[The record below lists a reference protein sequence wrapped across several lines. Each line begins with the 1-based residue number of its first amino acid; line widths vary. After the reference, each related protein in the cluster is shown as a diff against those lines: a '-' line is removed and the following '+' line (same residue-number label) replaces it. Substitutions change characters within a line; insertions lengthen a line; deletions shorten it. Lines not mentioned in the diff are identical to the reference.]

1 MPLRRMG
8 SESVGGGDLKL
19 KGWWG
24 RGCRDEPESAFRA
37 AKLSSFSVIV
47 SMADICKDK
56 EWLRSGESL
65 GRAGAGHRVP
75 V

>member
-8 SESVGGGDLKL
+8 SESVGGGERKL

-24 RGCRDEPESAFRA
+24 RGCRDEPESAFMA

-56 EWLRSGESL
+56 V
-65 GRAGAGHRVP
+65 RAP
-75 V
+75 VRKIPGKGKV